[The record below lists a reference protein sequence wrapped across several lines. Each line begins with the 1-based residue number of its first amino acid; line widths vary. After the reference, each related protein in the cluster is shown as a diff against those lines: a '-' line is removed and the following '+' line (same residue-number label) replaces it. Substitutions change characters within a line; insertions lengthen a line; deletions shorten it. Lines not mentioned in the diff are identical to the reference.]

1 MVKPAQGEAM
11 LRYAGG
17 RAGPSGLQRQWNT
30 WLPEAALLAILSI
43 LVTLVFAFSPLD
55 TVASRLF
62 YRPNAADHWRLAH
75 DLPWAVLYRAAP
87 WITASL
93 VLSGL
98 GGLAVGMLRR
108 QRRWR
113 RWAIFLLLSVVVG
126 PGLLINAVFK
136 DHWDRPRPREVV
148 EFGGPL
154 QYVPAPL
161 PGREGG
167 ASFPCGHCSVG
178 FLYGAGWWIWRRR
191 RPAWARISIAVGL
204 IAGVGLGLGRMAAGA
219 HFLSDV
225 LWAGLLAYGVC
236 HILYYH
242 VLHLQHEESARVL
255 PLAPQRVQ
263 SRWHRVT
270 GIAAALGGVAVI
282 IAVFGTPH
290 GTQLHDVIP
299 LSSLPSAPRTLTF
312 EAKSTDVELVLLD
325 SPSSQVTIEGELH
338 GFGLPTS
345 RLQASVDVEADP
357 EPTLRYRIEQTG
369 WFTDLDGAA
378 TVLLPGSYFQR
389 IVVRL
394 GHGNIRI
401 RDETRSA
408 MVSSGVV
415 RLDLTTAHGHV
426 QAPVRK

>member
-1 MVKPAQGEAM
+1 V
-11 LRYAGG
+11 
-17 RAGPSGLQRQWNT
+17 
-30 WLPEAALLAILSI
+30 LA
-43 LVTLVFAFSPLD
+43 
-55 TVASRLF
+55 
-62 YRPNAADHWRLAH
+62 
-75 DLPWAVLYRAAP
+75 
-87 WITASL
+87 
-93 VLSGL
+93 GL
-98 GGLAVGMLRR
+98 GGLVLGMLHS

-219 HFLSDV
+219 HYLSDV

-242 VLHLQHEESARVL
+242 VLRLQHEESAQVA

-263 SRWHRVT
+263 SRWHGVT

-290 GTQLHDVIP
+290 GTQLHNVIP

-312 EAKSTDVELVLLD
+312 EAKSTDVEIVLLD
-325 SPSSQVTIEGELH
+325 SPASQVTIEGELH

-345 RLQASVDVEADP
+345 RLRASVDIEAGP
-357 EPTLRYRIEQTG
+357 QPTLRYRIEQSG

-408 MVSSGVV
+408 LVSSGVV
-415 RLDLTTAHGHV
+415 RLDLTTAHGQV

>member
-17 RAGPSGLQRQWNT
+17 TAGPSGLQRQWNT

-98 GGLAVGMLRR
+98 GGLAVGMLR
-108 QRRWR
+108 
-113 RWAIFLLLSVVVG
+113 

-325 SPSSQVTIEGELH
+325 SPSSQVTIEAELH

-401 RDETRSA
+401 RDETRGA

-415 RLDLTTAHGHV
+415 RLDLRTAHGHV

>member
-1 MVKPAQGEAM
+1 M
-11 LRYAGG
+11 LRHAGG
-17 RAGPSGLQRQWNT
+17 TAGPSGLQRQWNT

-242 VLHLQHEESARVL
+242 VLHLQHEESAQV
-255 PLAPQRVQ
+255 
-263 SRWHRVT
+263 
-270 GIAAALGGVAVI
+270 AALGSPAGSIAMAPGDGDCGGARRCGCNHCGIRHSTRDAAAQCYFAV
-282 IAVFGTPH
+282 
-290 GTQLHDVIP
+290 
-299 LSSLPSAPRTLTF
+299 LSS
-312 EAKSTDVELVLLD
+312 EC
-325 SPSSQVTIEGELH
+325 
-338 GFGLPTS
+338 
-345 RLQASVDVEADP
+345 ASD
-357 EPTLRYRIEQTG
+357 
-369 WFTDLDGAA
+369 TDLRSDIHGCGDRVA
-378 TVLLPGSYFQR
+378 
-389 IVVRL
+389 RL
-394 GHGNIRI
+394 AILTGN
-401 RDETRSA
+401 D
-408 MVSSGVV
+408 
-415 RLDLTTAHGHV
+415 
-426 QAPVRK
+426 

>member
-1 MVKPAQGEAM
+1 
-11 LRYAGG
+11 
-17 RAGPSGLQRQWNT
+17 
-30 WLPEAALLAILSI
+30 
-43 LVTLVFAFSPLD
+43 
-55 TVASRLF
+55 
-62 YRPNAADHWRLAH
+62 
-75 DLPWAVLYRAAP
+75 
-87 WITASL
+87 
-93 VLSGL
+93 
-98 GGLAVGMLRR
+98 
-108 QRRWR
+108 
-113 RWAIFLLLSVVVG
+113 
-126 PGLLINAVFK
+126 
-136 DHWDRPRPREVV
+136 
-148 EFGGPL
+148 
-154 QYVPAPL
+154 
-161 PGREGG
+161 
-167 ASFPCGHCSVG
+167 
-178 FLYGAGWWIWRRR
+178 
-191 RPAWARISIAVGL
+191 
-204 IAGVGLGLGRMAAGA
+204 MAAGA

-242 VLHLQHEESARVL
+242 VLHLQHEESAQVV
-255 PLAPQRVQ
+255 PLAPQRVL
-263 SRWHRVT
+263 SRWHRAT
-270 GIAAALGGVAVI
+270 TIAAALGGVAVI

-290 GTQLHDVIP
+290 GTQLHNVIP

-312 EAKSTDVELVLLD
+312 EAKSTDVEIVLLD

-378 TVLLPGSYFQR
+378 TVLLPGAYFQR

-408 MVSSGVV
+408 LVSSGVV

-426 QAPVRK
+426 QAPLHK